1 MQLDSEQLAR
11 VLAVAPVARLASIG
25 ADGAPHVVPI
35 VFAAVDGDLYSPI
48 DGKPKRDTALQR
60 LRNVAHHPGV
70 SLVIDRYEADWR
82 RLWWVRIDATAR
94 AVTSADVSAETW
106 QRVVAALRGKY
117 RQYATVPLFEGVPTL
132 LRMTPHRHA
141 AWSAQP
147 LDWRALDWQALD

>member
-11 VLAVAPVARLASIG
+11 VLAVAPVARLATIG
-25 ADGAPHVVPI
+25 AGGAPHVVPI

-48 DGKPKRDTALQR
+48 DGKLKRGTALQR
-60 LRNVAHHPGV
+60 MRNVAHHSDV
-70 SLVIDRYEADWR
+70 SLVIDRYAADWG
-82 RLWWVRIDATAR
+82 RLWWVRIDAAAR
-94 AVTSADVSAETW
+94 AVTGADVSAETW
-106 QRVVAALRGKY
+106 ARVVAALRGKY
-117 RQYATVPLFEGVPTL
+117 PQYETVRLFDGVPTL

>member
-1 MQLDSEQLAR
+1 MQLDSEQLER

-35 VFAAVDGDLYSPI
+35 VFVAVGGLLYSPI
-48 DGKPKRDTALQR
+48 DGKPKRGTDLQR
-60 LRNVAHHPGV
+60 LRNVAHRPHV

-82 RLWWVRIDATAR
+82 RLWWVRIDAVAQ
-94 AVTSADVSAETW
+94 AMTSADAAPETW
-106 QRVVAALRGKY
+106 ERIVAALRGKY
-117 RQYATVPLFEGVPTL
+117 AQYETVPLFDGVPTL

-147 LDWRALDWQALD
+147 LDWRALD